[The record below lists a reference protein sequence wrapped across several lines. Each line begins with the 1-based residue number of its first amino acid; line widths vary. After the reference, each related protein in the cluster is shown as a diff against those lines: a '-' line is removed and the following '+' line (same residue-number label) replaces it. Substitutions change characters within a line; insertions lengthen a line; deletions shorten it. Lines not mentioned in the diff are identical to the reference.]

1 MKKLLFLI
9 WALSVSLQ
17 IVAEIRVVDDFG
29 DELVLSSPAL
39 RIVSLAPHITELIY
53 AAGAGEQL
61 VGVVSYSDYPEAAKS
76 IQLIGSY
83 NKVSFENI
91 VAVRPDLILAWG
103 SGNGLETIDRLKSLG
118 LKVHVNEPRRLED
131 VAEIIRQYGLLT
143 GNENIANQAATNFIN
158 RYQELRETY
167 QNKKNI
173 SVFYEVWNEP
183 LLTINGA
190 HLISDVIRLCGGTNI
205 FNDAIPIAPKISIES
220 VIRRNPE
227 VIIASGMD
235 TARPEWLDD
244 WENWP
249 SIEAVKNHH
258 LYFIPPDLLQRHTPR
273 LLDGA
278 DQLCRHLDK
287 LRDE

>member
-131 VAEIIRQYGLLT
+131 DAEIIRQYGLLS
-143 GNENIANQAATNFIN
+143 GNENIANQAATNFLN
-158 RYQELRETY
+158 SYQELLET
-167 QNKKNI
+167 
-173 SVFYEVWNEP
+173 
-183 LLTINGA
+183 A
-190 HLISDVIRLCGGTNI
+190 
-205 FNDAIPIAPKISIES
+205 
-220 VIRRNPE
+220 
-227 VIIASGMD
+227 
-235 TARPEWLDD
+235 
-244 WENWP
+244 
-249 SIEAVKNHH
+249 
-258 LYFIPPDLLQRHTPR
+258 
-273 LLDGA
+273 
-278 DQLCRHLDK
+278 
-287 LRDE
+287 